1 MTTLHH
7 PPFHASATETFADA
21 LKAIVDE
28 ALMLAEALLSPN
40 RIIGEVE
47 QMRALQVAADTI
59 EAEDPARAE
68 ALRTQASRIGL
79 R

>member
-1 MTTLHH
+1 MPTLRQ
-7 PPFHASATETFADA
+7 PFHAGPSESFVDA
-21 LKAIVDE
+21 FKALVDE

-40 RIIGEVE
+40 KVIGEVE

-59 EAEDPARAE
+59 EATDPARAE
-68 ALRTQASRIGL
+68 ALRSRASRIGL